1 MKILVTGANGFIGKN
16 IFLYLKDMYEVKN
29 PTREELNLINTEGV
43 EEYLKKH
50 NFDIIIHSANV
61 NNVKSKETTSYN
73 VLDGNL
79 RMFYNLQRCQNYYG
93 KMYYFGS
100 GAEYDMQN
108 YIPNMKEEYFD
119 TFVPIDNYGFSKYIM
134 SKSCKYLDNIY
145 DLRLF
150 GVFGKYEE
158 WERRFISNAICRVLK
173 GMDILIHK
181 NIFIDY
187 LWIDDLCNI
196 IKWFVQNNPQYH
208 HYNVCTGNK
217 IDLYSLACIV
227 KRVLKSNCKIIVL
240 EEGLKKEYSGDNSKL
255 LNEIGKY
262 KFVDYE
268 WAILNLAEFYKKHID
283 DIDENKFM

>member
-29 PTREELNLINTEGV
+29 PTREELNLINTEEV

-187 LWIDDLCNI
+187 LWIDDLCVQG
-196 IKWFVQNNPQYH
+196 IKSIYIHW
-208 HYNVCTGNK
+208 
-217 IDLYSLACIV
+217 L
-227 KRVLKSNCKIIVL
+227 VL
-240 EEGLKKEYSGDNSKL
+240 
-255 LNEIGKY
+255 
-262 KFVDYE
+262 
-268 WAILNLAEFYKKHID
+268 
-283 DIDENKFM
+283 